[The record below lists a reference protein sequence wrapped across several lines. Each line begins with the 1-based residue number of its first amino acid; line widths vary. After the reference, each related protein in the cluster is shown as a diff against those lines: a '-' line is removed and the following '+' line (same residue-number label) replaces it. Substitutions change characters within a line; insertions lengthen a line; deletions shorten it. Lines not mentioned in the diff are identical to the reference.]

1 MILSRKFLKDYIDLS
16 DDITVHELAENM
28 TKVGNEYDSAEKLI
42 SANNLVIGEVKECV
56 DHPDSDHLHVCK
68 VDIGKEVT
76 QIVCGAPNVRA
87 GLKVIVAL
95 PGAVLPEMKI
105 EKAMKRGV
113 ESNGMICALQEIG
126 LDKKYTGESFED
138 GIHELPEDAPVGE
151 DPIKYMGL
159 DDDVIDFDLTAN
171 RGDLLSVIGMAYEVG
186 AIYDLKVKLPK
197 VEYKESGKL
206 DFDVKVST
214 ENFPLYLARR
224 VENIKIEESPIE
236 IREKLIASGIRPI
249 NNVVDISNYVM
260 LETGQ
265 PLHFFDADKLEKIE
279 VRMAKKD
286 EKLVTLDEQERTLSE
301 EDIVITDGQKPVALA
316 GVMGGLDTEITED
329 TKNVLIEAAIF
340 NNVKVRKTS
349 NRILRSESS
358 NRFEKGLDPART
370 YMAMDRACTMLEK
383 YASGNVIAGMC
394 KVDNTKNEPKK
405 IDITVTNINNIL
417 GTTIDQKDVLDVF
430 RKLDFECEVKDKDLI
445 TVTVPTRRIDISI
458 KEDLIEEVGRIY
470 GVDNIEGKVMTL
482 DVKPGSYNKTAREI
496 RNKMVNLGLS
506 ETLSYVLVNED
517 EAKRFTNTK
526 NKEVKPIKILD
537 PLTEEKS
544 TLRET
549 VVAALYKIYEYND
562 ARSVDDINIFEL
574 GKSFYKV
581 NGNDN
586 TSEENLDSDTY
597 VEENKLACLMK
608 GNYILGLD
616 KKQVDFYVIK
626 GVAEEILDY
635 LGYNGRYSFVQDDRI
650 PSDMHPGKSAVISVN
665 NDVVGFIGRVS
676 PIISKDEVYVMEIN
690 LDKLL
695 EKQTG
700 SMKYKEISKFPSVK
714 KDIAIVVDESISA
727 QELEKTIKSAGGKL
741 LKKVEVFDVYQGKG
755 IPEGKRSIAF
765 NIELESKDNTL
776 TDAEIVEIITKIK
789 DALVAKNKAE
799 LRA

>member
-1 MILSRKFLKDYIDLS
+1 MILSRNFLKDYIDLS
-16 DDITVHELAENM
+16 DDVTVSELAENM
-28 TKVGNEYDSAEKLI
+28 TKVGNEYDSAGKLI
-42 SANNLVIGEVKECV
+42 SANNLVIGEVKECK

-68 VDIGKEVT
+68 VDIGSEIT
-76 QIVCGAPNVRA
+76 QIVCGAANVRE

-95 PGAVLPEMKI
+95 PGAILPEMKI

-126 LDKKYTGESFED
+126 LDKKYTGESYED
-138 GIHELPEDAPVGE
+138 GIHELPADAPVGE
-151 DPIKYMGL
+151 DPIKYLGL

-171 RGDLLSVIGMAYEVG
+171 RGDLLSIIGMAYEVG
-186 AIYDLKVKLPK
+186 AIYDLKVKLPEIK
-197 VEYKESGKL
+197 FNETGKF

-214 ENFPLYLARR
+214 ENCPLYLARK

-279 VRMAKKD
+279 VRMAKEN
-286 EKLVTLDEQERTLSE
+286 EKLVTLDSQERTLSE
-301 EDIVITDGQKPVALA
+301 EDIVITDGNRPIALA
-316 GVMGGLDTEITED
+316 GVMGGLDTEITEK
-329 TKNVLIEAAIF
+329 TKNVIIEAAVF

-349 NRILRSESS
+349 NKILRSESS

-370 YMAMDRACTMLEK
+370 YMAILRACQLLEK
-383 YASGNVIAGMC
+383 YASGTVIAGMSEVKNIENNP
-394 KVDNTKNEPKK
+394 KV
-405 IDITVTNINNIL
+405 IDITYDNINNIL
-417 GTTIDQKDVLDVF
+417 GTKIDKKDILDVF
-430 RKLDFECEVKDKDLI
+430 RKLDFECKEKDENTL

-470 GVDNIEGKVMTL
+470 GVDNIEGKNMTL
-482 DVKPGSYNKTAREI
+482 DVKQGSYDKTSREI
-496 RNKMVNLGLS
+496 RNKMVNLGLN
-506 ETLSYVLVNED
+506 ETLSYVLVNSE
-517 EAKRFTNTK
+517 EALRFTK
-526 NKEVKPIKILD
+526 YDVKPIKLLD

-549 VVAALYKIYEYND
+549 VVSALYKIYEYNN
-562 ARSVDDINIFEL
+562 ARSVEDINLFEL

-586 TSEENLDSDTY
+586 TSDENLDTDTY

-608 GNYILGLD
+608 GNYILGLN
-616 KKQVDFYVIK
+616 KVKVDFFVIK

-635 LGYNGRYSFVQDDRI
+635 LGFSGRYSFIQDDRI
-650 PSDMHPGKSAVISVN
+650 PNDMHPGKSAVISVN
-665 NDVVGFIGRVS
+665 GDIVGFIGRVS
-676 PIISKDEVYVMEIN
+676 PVLTSDEVYVMEIN

-695 EKQTG
+695 SKKTG

-714 KDIAIVVDESISA
+714 KDIAVVVDNSISA
-727 QELEKTIKSAGGKL
+727 QELEKTIKAAGGKL
-741 LKKVEVFDVYQGKG
+741 LKGVQVFDLYQGKG
-755 IPEGKRSIAF
+755 IPEGKKSIAF
-765 NIELESKDNTL
+765 NVELESKDSTL
-776 TDAEIVEIITKIK
+776 TDQEIVDVMTKIK
-789 DALVAKNKAE
+789 DALANKNKAE

>member
-1 MILSRKFLKDYIDLS
+1 MILSRNFLKDYIDLS
-16 DDITVHELAENM
+16 DDVTVSELAENM
-28 TKVGNEYDSAEKLI
+28 TKVGNEYDSAGKLI
-42 SANNLVIGEVKECV
+42 SANNLVIGEVKECK

-68 VDIGKEVT
+68 VDIGSEIT
-76 QIVCGAPNVRA
+76 QIVCGAANVRE

-95 PGAVLPEMKI
+95 PGAILPEMKI

-126 LDKKYTGESFED
+126 LDKKYTGESYED
-138 GIHELPEDAPVGE
+138 GIHELPADAPVGE
-151 DPIKYMGL
+151 DPIKYLGL

-171 RGDLLSVIGMAYEVG
+171 RGDLLSIIGMAYEVG
-186 AIYDLKVKLPK
+186 AIYDLKVKLPEIK
-197 VEYKESGKL
+197 FNETGKF

-214 ENFPLYLARR
+214 ENCPLYLARK

-279 VRMAKKD
+279 VRMAKEN
-286 EKLVTLDEQERTLSE
+286 EKLVTLDSQERTLSE
-301 EDIVITDGQKPVALA
+301 EDIVITDGNRPIALA
-316 GVMGGLDTEITED
+316 GVMGGLDTEITEK
-329 TKNVLIEAAIF
+329 TKNVIIEAAIF

-349 NRILRSESS
+349 NKILRSESS

-370 YMAMDRACTMLEK
+370 YMAMLRACQLLEK
-383 YASGNVIAGMC
+383 YASGTVIAGMSEVKNIENNP
-394 KVDNTKNEPKK
+394 KV
-405 IDITVTNINNIL
+405 IDITYDNINNIL
-417 GTTIDQKDVLDVF
+417 GTKIDKKDILDVF
-430 RKLDFECEVKDKDLI
+430 RKLDFECKEKDENTL

-470 GVDNIEGKVMTL
+470 GVDNIEGKNMVL
-482 DVKPGSYNKTAREI
+482 DVKQGSYDKTSREI
-496 RNKMVNLGLS
+496 RNKMVNLGLN
-506 ETLSYVLVNED
+506 ETLSYVLVNSE
-517 EAKRFTNTK
+517 EALRFTK
-526 NKEVKPIKILD
+526 YDVKPIKLLD

-549 VVAALYKIYEYND
+549 VVSALYKIYEYNN
-562 ARSVDDINIFEL
+562 ARSVEDINLFEL

-581 NGNDN
+581 NANDN
-586 TSEENLDSDTY
+586 TSDENLDTDTY

-608 GNYILGLD
+608 GNYILGLN
-616 KKQVDFYVIK
+616 KVKVDFFVIK

-635 LGYNGRYSFVQDDRI
+635 LGFSGRYSFIQDDRI
-650 PSDMHPGKSAVISVN
+650 PNDMHPGKSAVISVN
-665 NDVVGFIGRVS
+665 GDIVGFIGRVS
-676 PIISKDEVYVMEIN
+676 PVLTSDEVYVMEIN

-695 EKQTG
+695 SKKTG

-714 KDIAIVVDESISA
+714 KDIAVVVDNSISA
-727 QELEKTIKSAGGKL
+727 QELEKTIKAAGGKL
-741 LKKVEVFDVYQGKG
+741 LKGVQVFDLYQGKG
-755 IPEGKRSIAF
+755 IPEGKKSIAF
-765 NIELESKDNTL
+765 NVELESKDSTL
-776 TDAEIVEIITKIK
+776 TDQEIVDVMTKIK
-789 DALVAKNKAE
+789 DALANKNKAE